1 MTFDEQ
7 DSLIESLNAAYDK
20 AGTITDEDIKELFAQ
35 KNAIADEDEQT
46 SYEFDEFFA
55 EVVSKWAQDGL
66 TDEKAQLLLN
76 LIDSADSSV
85 DDSEDAMLEELSM
98 AELTG
103 VDISEILKDK
113 FPDYFEQFLC
123 MVIGY
128 GIDIP
133 ARISLG
139 GGCRLFFVAFSNTPN
154 ARHWHYCYQFMVTD
168 FRLRYI

>member
-1 MTFDEQ
+1 MS
-7 DSLIESLNAAYDK
+7 SLP
-20 AGTITDEDIKELFAQ
+20 
-35 KNAIADEDEQT
+35 
-46 SYEFDEFFA
+46 

-113 FPDYFEQFLC
+113 FPDYFE
-123 MVIGY
+123 
-128 GIDIP
+128 
-133 ARISLG
+133 
-139 GGCRLFFVAFSNTPN
+139 
-154 ARHWHYCYQFMVTD
+154 
-168 FRLRYI
+168 

>member
-20 AGTITDEDIKELFAQ
+20 AGTITDEDIKELFAK

-76 LIDSADSSV
+76 LIDSADGSV

-103 VDISEILKDK
+103 ALDVLVVTFVTGMMTVLWRVDVHFTK
-113 FPDYFEQFLC
+113 
-123 MVIGY
+123 
-128 GIDIP
+128 
-133 ARISLG
+133 
-139 GGCRLFFVAFSNTPN
+139 T
-154 ARHWHYCYQFMVTD
+154 
-168 FRLRYI
+168 

>member
-20 AGTITDEDIKELFAQ
+20 AGTITDEDIKELFAK
-35 KNAIADEDEQT
+35 KNVIADEDERT

-76 LIDSADSSV
+76 LIDSSV

-98 AELTG
+98 VELTG

-113 FPDYFEQFLC
+113 FPDHFE
-123 MVIGY
+123 
-128 GIDIP
+128 
-133 ARISLG
+133 
-139 GGCRLFFVAFSNTPN
+139 
-154 ARHWHYCYQFMVTD
+154 
-168 FRLRYI
+168 

>member
-20 AGTITDEDIKELFAQ
+20 AGTITDEDIKELFAK
-35 KNAIADEDEQT
+35 KNVIADEDEQT

-76 LIDSADSSV
+76 LDGSV

-113 FPDYFEQFLC
+113 FPDYFE
-123 MVIGY
+123 
-128 GIDIP
+128 
-133 ARISLG
+133 
-139 GGCRLFFVAFSNTPN
+139 
-154 ARHWHYCYQFMVTD
+154 
-168 FRLRYI
+168 

>member
-20 AGTITDEDIKELFAQ
+20 AGTITDEDIKELFAK

-76 LIDSADSSV
+76 LIDSADGSV

-113 FPDYFEQFLC
+113 FPDYFESFFC
-123 MVIGY
+123 MVRGD
-128 GIDIP
+128 GLDIP

-139 GGCRLFFVAFSNTPN
+139 EGGVGSSSLLLATHLMPGIGIIVISL
-154 ARHWHYCYQFMVTD
+154 W
-168 FRLRYI
+168 

>member
-20 AGTITDEDIKELFAQ
+20 AGTITDEDIKELFAK
-35 KNAIADEDEQT
+35 KNVIADEDERT

-76 LIDSADSSV
+76 LIDSSV

-98 AELTG
+98 VELTG

-113 FPDYFEQFLC
+113 FPDYFE
-123 MVIGY
+123 
-128 GIDIP
+128 
-133 ARISLG
+133 
-139 GGCRLFFVAFSNTPN
+139 
-154 ARHWHYCYQFMVTD
+154 
-168 FRLRYI
+168 

>member
-20 AGTITDEDIKELFAQ
+20 VGTITDEDIKELFAK

-76 LIDSADSSV
+76 LIDSADGSV

-113 FPDYFEQFLC
+113 FPDYFE
-123 MVIGY
+123 
-128 GIDIP
+128 
-133 ARISLG
+133 
-139 GGCRLFFVAFSNTPN
+139 
-154 ARHWHYCYQFMVTD
+154 
-168 FRLRYI
+168 

>member
-20 AGTITDEDIKELFAQ
+20 AGTITDEDIKELFAK

-76 LIDSADSSV
+76 LIDSADGSV
-85 DDSEDAMLEELSM
+85 DDSEAAMLEELSM

-113 FPDYFEQFLC
+113 FPDYFE
-123 MVIGY
+123 
-128 GIDIP
+128 
-133 ARISLG
+133 
-139 GGCRLFFVAFSNTPN
+139 
-154 ARHWHYCYQFMVTD
+154 
-168 FRLRYI
+168 

>member
-20 AGTITDEDIKELFAQ
+20 AGTITDEDIKELFAK
-35 KNAIADEDEQT
+35 KNVIADEDERT

-139 GGCRLFFVAFSNTPN
+139 GGVGSSSLLLATHLIPN
-154 ARHWHYCYQFMVTD
+154 IGIIVIS
-168 FRLRYI
+168 L

>member
-20 AGTITDEDIKELFAQ
+20 AGTITDEDIKELFAK
-35 KNAIADEDEQT
+35 KNVIADEDEQT

-76 LIDSADSSV
+76 LIDSADCSV
-85 DDSEDAMLEELSM
+85 DAMLEELSM

-113 FPDYFEQFLC
+113 FPDYFE
-123 MVIGY
+123 
-128 GIDIP
+128 
-133 ARISLG
+133 
-139 GGCRLFFVAFSNTPN
+139 
-154 ARHWHYCYQFMVTD
+154 
-168 FRLRYI
+168 

>member
-20 AGTITDEDIKELFAQ
+20 AGTITDEDIKELFAK

-76 LIDSADSSV
+76 LIDSADGSV

-98 AELTG
+98 A
-103 VDISEILKDK
+103 
-113 FPDYFEQFLC
+113 
-123 MVIGY
+123 
-128 GIDIP
+128 
-133 ARISLG
+133 
-139 GGCRLFFVAFSNTPN
+139 
-154 ARHWHYCYQFMVTD
+154 
-168 FRLRYI
+168 

>member
-20 AGTITDEDIKELFAQ
+20 AGTITDEDIKELFAK
-35 KNAIADEDEQT
+35 KNVIADEDERT

-76 LIDSADSSV
+76 LIDSSV

-113 FPDYFEQFLC
+113 FPDYFE
-123 MVIGY
+123 
-128 GIDIP
+128 
-133 ARISLG
+133 
-139 GGCRLFFVAFSNTPN
+139 
-154 ARHWHYCYQFMVTD
+154 
-168 FRLRYI
+168 

>member
-1 MTFDEQ
+1 MFTKRIIPCLDGNNGRVVKGVNFVNLRDAG
-7 DSLIESLNAAYDK
+7 DPVAVAAAYDK
-20 AGTITDEDIKELFAQ
+20 AGTITDEDIKELFAK

-76 LIDSADSSV
+76 LIDSADGSV

-113 FPDYFEQFLC
+113 FPDYFE
-123 MVIGY
+123 
-128 GIDIP
+128 
-133 ARISLG
+133 
-139 GGCRLFFVAFSNTPN
+139 
-154 ARHWHYCYQFMVTD
+154 
-168 FRLRYI
+168 

>member
-20 AGTITDEDIKELFAQ
+20 AGTITDEDIKELFAK
-35 KNAIADEDEQT
+35 KNEDEQT

-76 LIDSADSSV
+76 LIDSADGSV

-113 FPDYFEQFLC
+113 FPDYFE
-123 MVIGY
+123 
-128 GIDIP
+128 
-133 ARISLG
+133 
-139 GGCRLFFVAFSNTPN
+139 
-154 ARHWHYCYQFMVTD
+154 
-168 FRLRYI
+168 

>member
-20 AGTITDEDIKELFAQ
+20 AGTITDEDIKELFAK
-35 KNAIADEDEQT
+35 KNVITDEQT

-76 LIDSADSSV
+76 LIDSADGSV
-85 DDSEDAMLEELSM
+85 DDSEDVMLEELSM

-113 FPDYFEQFLC
+113 FPDYFE
-123 MVIGY
+123 
-128 GIDIP
+128 
-133 ARISLG
+133 
-139 GGCRLFFVAFSNTPN
+139 
-154 ARHWHYCYQFMVTD
+154 
-168 FRLRYI
+168 

>member
-20 AGTITDEDIKELFAQ
+20 AGTITDEDIKELFAK
-35 KNAIADEDEQT
+35 KNVIADEDERT

-76 LIDSADSSV
+76 LIGSV

-113 FPDYFEQFLC
+113 FPDYFE
-123 MVIGY
+123 
-128 GIDIP
+128 
-133 ARISLG
+133 
-139 GGCRLFFVAFSNTPN
+139 
-154 ARHWHYCYQFMVTD
+154 
-168 FRLRYI
+168 

>member
-20 AGTITDEDIKELFAQ
+20 AGTITDEDIKELFAK

-66 TDEKAQLLLN
+66 T
-76 LIDSADSSV
+76 
-85 DDSEDAMLEELSM
+85 
-98 AELTG
+98 G

-113 FPDYFEQFLC
+113 FPDYFEWFLC

-139 GGCRLFFVAFSNTPN
+139 GGVGSSSLLLATHLMPSIGIIVIS
-154 ARHWHYCYQFMVTD
+154 
-168 FRLRYI
+168 L

>member
-20 AGTITDEDIKELFAQ
+20 AGTITDEDIKELFAK

-66 TDEKAQLLLN
+66 T
-76 LIDSADSSV
+76 
-85 DDSEDAMLEELSM
+85 
-98 AELTG
+98 G

-113 FPDYFEQFLC
+113 FPDYFE
-123 MVIGY
+123 
-128 GIDIP
+128 
-133 ARISLG
+133 
-139 GGCRLFFVAFSNTPN
+139 
-154 ARHWHYCYQFMVTD
+154 
-168 FRLRYI
+168 